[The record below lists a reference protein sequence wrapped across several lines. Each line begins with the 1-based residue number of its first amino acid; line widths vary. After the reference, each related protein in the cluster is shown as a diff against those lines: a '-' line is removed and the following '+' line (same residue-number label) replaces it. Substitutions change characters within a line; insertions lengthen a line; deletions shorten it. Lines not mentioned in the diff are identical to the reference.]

1 MPSGLKPGVI
11 DATRYPDLRKWVVS
25 SLSNHKKPNDIIFQL
40 CRRTDWDWNQAKRF
54 VEQVVEL
61 DQKQVHQKRMPL
73 LLGSGI
79 FFVITGAFLFISAY
93 NDVIA
98 VLKTLE
104 PPWDFQKFINAALN
118 AEMIYYMVLKV
129 LILMATVAGGSYGI
143 VSALKAALIGEGED
157 VLIPP
162 PPPLK

>member
-25 SLSNHKKPNDIIFQL
+25 SLSNHKKPNDIIFEL

-61 DQKQVHQKRMPL
+61 DQKQVHQKRMPVL
-73 LLGSGI
+73 LLATVSGVVMGSFG
-79 FFVITGAFLFISAY
+79 FIRAY
-93 NDVIA
+93 VE
-98 VLKTLE
+98 VLRII
-104 PPWDFQKFINAALN
+104 PPPIDLHKIINATLDSPTLLFEFASVMVGAAL
-118 AEMIYYMVLKV
+118 
-129 LILMATVAGGSYGI
+129 GGFGVVGI
-143 VSALKAALIGEGED
+143 VKSAITGEGED
-157 VLIPP
+157 ILN